1 MYWNVGYWILGRGST
16 VLIDFIIIGGLLLAA
31 VDLLSTFIFD
41 KPLIGP
47 GPIAKAMYPGLEEDN
62 GEE

>member
-1 MYWNVGYWILGRGST
+1 M
-16 VLIDFIIIGGLLLAA
+16 IDFIIIGGLLLAA